1 MTQPVDPLELLY
13 PSSKTSLMQHLQT
26 LVLRGNGWW
35 IGGLVSPEKL
45 ESLVLKMAA
54 RYALTRNE
62 RGRVY
67 DRSKGLATTHFLAFP
82 TDQGKIAWW
91 LLSSDG
97 RGGLADPATADHHV
111 RKHAMAADGHIHFQD
126 YVLLY
131 AHKKDARVLTDART
145 GKEKRVIKDC
155 SSWTWKIT
163 VGSYRNLVLD
173 LEQKI
178 VGLEYGD
185 DTCATPYGVRGL
197 LAYQRRR
204 PLFSGV
210 RTQVLALHREALN
223 QWGRVRMRWLSRNSW
238 AQERYGEQRAGQLR
252 SLAEVTSQHLPKM
265 IRQKVFADPS
275 RTLRALVP

>member
-1 MTQPVDPLELLY
+1 
-13 PSSKTSLMQHLQT
+13 MQHIQT

-35 IGGLVSPEKL
+35 IGGLIPREKL
-45 ESLVLKMAA
+45 APLVLKMAT
-54 RYALTRNE
+54 RYPITRSE

-67 DRSKGLATTHFLAFP
+67 DRSKEMATCHFLAFP
-82 TDQGKIAWW
+82 TDQGKVVWW
-91 LLSSDG
+91 LLSSEG
-97 RGGLADPATADHHV
+97 VGGLADPKAADHHV

-163 VGSYRNLVLD
+163 VACYRTLVID

-210 RTQVLALHREALN
+210 RTQILILHREALS
-223 QWGRVRMRWLSRNSW
+223 QWGRVRMQWLSRNTW
-238 AQERYGEQRAGQLR
+238 ALERYGEQRAGQLR
-252 SLAEVTSQHLPKM
+252 SLAEITSQQLPKM
-265 IRQKVFADPS
+265 MRQKVFADPS
-275 RTLRALVP
+275 RTLRALTS